1 MENDHLVGYS
11 LAVLVGISLGLI
23 GSGGSILSV
32 PIFVYIMGMH
42 PALAA
47 AYSLFVVGI
56 SALVSGVQ
64 KAKDGL
70 VDFKKVLAFGVPTL
84 IAVFITRKI
93 IVPSIPEMLVI
104 TDQFTLS
111 KRLLLMVVFALVMLV
126 ASWKMIRPGNETKGN
141 SSSNP
146 FTISLAGLAIGFI
159 AGFVGA
165 GGGFLIVPALLF
177 LANTPIKKA
186 IGTSLFIVAVQSLIG
201 FLGDIPNPNIN
212 YPMLLVFTGCAL
224 FGVLIGNRL
233 SKVIAGEK
241 LKTVFGYVVLGMG
254 IYILVKEIGFSAS

>member
-1 MENDHLVGYS
+1 MEYYNVIGYG

-32 PIFVYIMGMH
+32 PIFVYIMGVQ
-42 PALAA
+42 PVLAA

-56 SALVSGVQ
+56 SALVSGIQ

-70 VDFKKVLAFGVPTL
+70 VDFKKVMAFGVPTL

-93 IVPSIPEMLVI
+93 IVPSIPETLVI
-104 TDQFTLS
+104 TNQFTLS

-126 ASWKMIRPGNETKGN
+126 ASWKMIRPGNETKVN
-141 SSSNP
+141 SSSSP
-146 FTISLAGLAIGFI
+146 FTISMAGLAIGFI

-186 IGTSLFIVAVQSLIG
+186 IGTSLFIVSIQSLVG
-201 FLGDIPNPNIN
+201 FLGDVSQQSMD
-212 YPMLLVFTGCAL
+212 YQLLFSFTACSLAGVF
-224 FGVLIGNRL
+224 IGNRL
-233 SKVIAGEK
+233 SKVISGEK
-241 LKTVFGYVVLGMG
+241 MKTIFGYFVLGMG

>member
-1 MENDHLVGYS
+1 MEYYNLIGYG

-32 PIFVYIMGMH
+32 PIFVYIMGIQ
-42 PALAA
+42 PVLAA

-56 SALVSGVQ
+56 SALVSGIQ

-70 VDFKKVLAFGVPTL
+70 VDFKKVMAFGVPTL

-93 IVPSIPEMLVI
+93 IVPSIPETLVI
-104 TDQFTLS
+104 TNQFTLS

-141 SSSNP
+141 SSSSP
-146 FTISLAGLAIGFI
+146 FTISLAGLAIGLV

-186 IGTSLFIVAVQSLIG
+186 IGTSLFIVSIQSLVG
-201 FLGDIPNPNIN
+201 FLGDVSQQSMD
-212 YPMLLVFTGCAL
+212 YQLLFSFTACSLAGVF
-224 FGVLIGNRL
+224 IGNRL
-233 SKVIAGEK
+233 SKVISGEK
-241 LKTVFGYVVLGMG
+241 MKTIFGYFVLGMG

>member
-1 MENDHLVGYS
+1 MEIQQLIGYG

-32 PIFVYIMGMH
+32 PILVYVMGIQ
-42 PALAA
+42 PVLAA

-70 VDFKKVLAFGVPTL
+70 VDFKKVLAFGLPTL
-84 IAVFITRKI
+84 VAVFLTRKI
-93 IVPSIPEMLVI
+93 IVPSIPETMEL
-104 TDQFTLS
+104 TDHFSLS
-111 KRLLLMVVFALVMLV
+111 KRLLIMTVFAVVMIL
-126 ASWKMIRPGNETKGN
+126 ASWKMIRPMKEAQTHQSVN
-141 SSSNP
+141 SL
-146 FTISLAGLAIGFI
+146 TISLAGLAIGFV

-186 IGTSLFIVAVQSLIG
+186 IGTSLFIVALQSLIG
-201 FLGDIPNPNIN
+201 FLGDVSQQPIDFTL
-212 YPMLLVFTGCAL
+212 MLTFTGCSL
-224 FGVLIGNRL
+224 LGVVLGNRL
-233 SKVIAGEK
+233 SKVISGEK
-241 LKTVFGYVVLGMG
+241 MRTIFGYFVLCMG
-254 IYILVKEIGFSAS
+254 IYILIKEIGFTS

>member
-47 AYSLFVVGI
+47 AYSLFVVGV

-70 VDFKKVLAFGVPTL
+70 VDFRKVIAFGVPTL

-93 IVPSIPEMLVI
+93 IV
-104 TDQFTLS
+104 
-111 KRLLLMVVFALVMLV
+111 LLLNLIELIMRPLCLRIGISSAI
-126 ASWKMIRPGNETKGN
+126 IR
-141 SSSNP
+141 
-146 FTISLAGLAIGFI
+146 L
-159 AGFVGA
+159 
-165 GGGFLIVPALLF
+165 
-177 LANTPIKKA
+177 
-186 IGTSLFIVAVQSLIG
+186 
-201 FLGDIPNPNIN
+201 
-212 YPMLLVFTGCAL
+212 
-224 FGVLIGNRL
+224 
-233 SKVIAGEK
+233 
-241 LKTVFGYVVLGMG
+241 
-254 IYILVKEIGFSAS
+254 